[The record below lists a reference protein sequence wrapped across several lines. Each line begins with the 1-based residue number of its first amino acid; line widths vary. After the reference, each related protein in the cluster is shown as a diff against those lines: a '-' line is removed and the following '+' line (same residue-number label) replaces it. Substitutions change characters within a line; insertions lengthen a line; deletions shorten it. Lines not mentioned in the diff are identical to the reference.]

1 MTYLKTTI
9 FTFGLLAL
17 LPLSST
23 PSYAEDGARV
33 SPLHIKMSP
42 QNVTS
47 HKNNAVNIQTSS
59 KQSKKPKMATN
70 IEKSPIKTANK
81 AIPIEKNAAKPA
93 RVDVKDILRS
103 VSCKKRIQK
112 TRTIKLS
119 PNEELARSLRG
130 YLKAKNQSTEII
142 DTLHQVSQETG
153 ADFQQLIITA
163 MIESDLGRV
172 TISSKSTARGVYQF
186 IEPTWL
192 VLMKRYGNRIGY
204 QSYADAITFNAE
216 THHPEVKGGIPL
228 RQKILDLRYDNRI
241 SALLKTYQAQD
252 EKRVL
257 ARFKNGQNIT
267 VTDHY
272 IAHMLGLSLART
284 FYKLKQSESDY
295 ILAHLKDSNF
305 RQAVQLNRSFFYD
318 EHGRALNAAQAYVQF
333 DKKISEK
340 FDRLKQIQRAHT
352 NNGVLVKGPSQCPSD
367 NHVQTVSADAILS
380 HNITPLPKSETIAN
394 SNARDILS
402 QVSSYA
408 KTVKVKMV
416 PQQE

>member
-17 LPLSST
+17 LPLSSA
-23 PSYAEDGARV
+23 PSYAEEGARV

-42 QNVTS
+42 QSATS
-47 HKNNAVNIQTSS
+47 HKNNAINIQTSS
-59 KQSKKPKMATN
+59 KQSKKPKKTLN
-70 IEKSPIKTANK
+70 IEKDPIKTANK
-81 AIPIEKNAAKPA
+81 AVPIEKNETKPKK
-93 RVDVKDILRS
+93 VDVKDILRS
-103 VSCKKRIQK
+103 VSCKKQTKK
-112 TRTIKLS
+112 TNTIKLS
-119 PNEELARSLRG
+119 PDEELANALRG
-130 YLKAKNQSTEII
+130 YLTAKNQSTDII
-142 DTLHQVSQETG
+142 DTLYDVSQETD

-172 TISSKSTARGVYQF
+172 TISSKSSARGIYQF

-192 VLMKRYGNRIGY
+192 VLMKRYGSRIGY

-216 THHPEVKGGIPL
+216 THQPEVKGGIPL

-241 SALLKTYQAQD
+241 SALFKIYQAQD

-257 ARFKNGQNIT
+257 TRFKNGQNIT

-284 FYKLKQSESDY
+284 FYKLKQSESGY

-305 RQAVQLNRSFFYD
+305 RQAVSLNRSFFYD
-318 EHGRALNAAQAYVQF
+318 EDGRALNAAQAYVQF

-340 FDRLKQIQRAHT
+340 FDHLKRIQRTHT
-352 NNGVLVKGPSQCPSD
+352 DNAVLVKGPSQCPSE
-367 NHVQTVSADAILS
+367 NKVQTVSADAILS
-380 HNITPLPKSETIAN
+380 HDITPLPKSETIAN

-416 PQQE
+416 PKQ

>member
-9 FTFGLLAL
+9 FTFGLFAL

-23 PSYAEDGARV
+23 PSSADEGTRL
-33 SPLHIKMSP
+33 SPLHIKISP
-42 QNVTS
+42 QSSNSAT
-47 HKNNAVNIQTSS
+47 NNAINIQTSS
-59 KQSKKPKMATN
+59 KQSIKKEKTLN
-70 IEKSPIKTANK
+70 IEKIKAKTPSK
-81 AIPIEKNAAKPA
+81 VIQKEKNATKPT

-103 VSCKKRIQK
+103 VSCKKETQK
-112 TRTIKLS
+112 TNRIKLS
-119 PNEELARSLRG
+119 PDEELADSLRS
-130 YLKAKNQSTEII
+130 YLKTKKQSTKII
-142 DTLHQVSQETG
+142 DTLYEVSQETG

-172 TISSKSTARGVYQF
+172 TISSKSSARGIYQF

-192 VLMKRYGNRIGY
+192 VLMKRYGDRIGY
-204 QSYADAITFNAE
+204 NAYADAITFNTE
-216 THHPEVKGGIPL
+216 THQPEVKGGIPL

-241 SALLKTYQAQD
+241 SALFKIYQAQD

-257 ARFKNGQNIT
+257 TRFKNGQRIT

-318 EHGRALNAAQAYVQF
+318 EDGRALSAAQAYVQF

-340 FDRLKQIQRAHT
+340 FDSLKRIQRAHAD
-352 NNGVLVKGPSQCPSD
+352 NAVLVKGPSQCPSD
-367 NHVQTVSADAILS
+367 NQVQTVSADAILS
-380 HNITPLPKSETIAN
+380 HDITPLPKSETIAN

-416 PQQE
+416 PRQE